1 MAYWLSEANNVY
13 NRIRSFYG
21 SQSAANLPADESGV
35 FKGYA
40 GVTKMVC
47 LVTINA
53 MRDNWSLNW
62 FTSDNVRRAAAFAEI
77 AAEVWQKAGFNCDI
91 SGIITFENWC
101 FVAANGVP
109 AILDY
114 FAGGV
119 YGDTTNVFI
128 DTKELITNA
137 ASTAADAVKNILT
150 TPSESAGLIAKWAPT
165 VKWAAIIWGSY
176 KILKA
181 IKKA

>member
-13 NRIRSFYG
+13 NRIRIFYG
-21 SQSAANLPADESGV
+21 SQSARNLPTDESGV
-35 FKGYA
+35 FKGYT

-53 MRDNWSLNW
+53 MRDNWGLDW
-62 FTSDNVRRAAAFAEI
+62 YTSNDVQRAAAFAEI
-77 AAEVWQKAGFNCDI
+77 AADVWMMQGRTCDI
-91 SGIITFENWC
+91 AGIITFENWC
-101 FVAANGVP
+101 FVAAKGVP

-119 YGDTTNVFI
+119 YGDLTNVFV
-128 DTKELITNA
+128 DTKEIVTSA

-150 TPSESAGLIAKWAPT
+150 TPSDAAGLVAKLTPAF
-165 VKWAAIIWGSY
+165 KWAAIIWGTS
-176 KILKA
+176 KIIKA
-181 IKKA
+181 IKA

>member
-13 NRIRSFYG
+13 NRIRNFYG

-53 MRDNWSLNW
+53 MRDNWGLDW
-62 FTSDNVRRAAAFAEI
+62 FTGDNVRRAAAFAEI
-77 AAEVWQKAGFNCDI
+77 AAEVWQKDGFKCDLN
-91 SGIITFENWC
+91 GIITFENWC
-101 FVAANGVP
+101 FVAAKGVP

-128 DTKELITNA
+128 NTKEMVTSA

-150 TPSESAGLIAKWAPT
+150 TPSDAAGLVAKFTPAI
-165 VKWAAIIWGSY
+165 KWAAIIWGAS
-176 KILKA
+176 KIIKA
-181 IKKA
+181 IKA

>member
-21 SQSAANLPADESGV
+21 SQSARNLPTDETGV

-40 GVTKMVC
+40 GVTKTVC

-53 MRDNWSLNW
+53 MRENWGLGW
-62 FTSDNVRRAAAFAEI
+62 YTADNVQRAAAFAEI
-77 AAEVWQKAGFNCDI
+77 AGEIWAKQGFACDVN
-91 SGIITFENWC
+91 GIVTFENWC
-101 FVAANGVP
+101 FVAAKGVP

-119 YGDTTNVFI
+119 YGDLNNVFV
-128 DTKELITNA
+128 DTKEMVTSA

-150 TPSESAGLIAKWAPT
+150 TPSDAAGLVAKLTPAI
-165 VKWAAIIWGSY
+165 KWAAIIWGAS
-176 KILKA
+176 KLIKA
-181 IKKA
+181 IKA

>member
-21 SQSAANLPADESGV
+21 SQSVLPTDESGV

-40 GVTKMVC
+40 GVTKIVC

-62 FTSDNVRRAAAFAEI
+62 FTADNVRREAAFAEI
-77 AAEVWQKAGFNCDI
+77 AADVWLKNGCNGSI
-91 SGIITFENWC
+91 PGIITFENWC
-101 FVAANGVP
+101 FVAAKGVP
-109 AILDY
+109 EILDY

-119 YGDTTNVFI
+119 YGDTTNVFVN
-128 DTKELITNA
+128 TKDIITSA
-137 ASTAADAVKNILT
+137 ASTAADAVETILT
-150 TPSESAGLIAKWAPT
+150 TPSDAAGLVAKIAPFAKWA
-165 VKWAAIIWGSY
+165 VIIWGAS
-176 KILKA
+176 KIIKA
-181 IKKA
+181 IKA

>member
-21 SQSAANLPADESGV
+21 SQSVLPTDESGI

-47 LVTINA
+47 LVTINT

-62 FTSDNVRRAAAFAEI
+62 FSGDNVRREAAFAEI
-77 AAEVWQKAGFNCDI
+77 AADVWLKDGCKCDL
-91 SGIITFENWC
+91 SGIITFENWA
-101 FVAANGVP
+101 FVAAKGVP

-114 FAGGV
+114 FAGGI
-119 YGDTTNVFI
+119 YGDTTNVFV
-128 DTKELITNA
+128 DTKEIVKNA
-137 ASTAADAVKNILT
+137 ASTAEDAVKTILT
-150 TPSESAGLIAKWAPT
+150 TPSDAAGLVAKIAPM
-165 VKWAAIIWGSY
+165 VKWAAIIWGAS
-176 KILKA
+176 KIIKA
-181 IKKA
+181 IKA